1 MLGFMG
7 KPVFSSFFAYAS
19 QGEVSVG
26 ELMSRSGLPMD
37 VIFDNAFFYCKFEI
51 FTHEKVDVRQLDFP
65 MSFHVSP
72 SRTYLQCGFIETC
85 LDAQSVMKT
94 ALRELKE
101 LIEENNF
108 KFNGIGFSP
117 HYAQFEITEI
127 LRGEELGYQT
137 NDLRDPETRWA
148 R

>member
-1 MLGFMG
+1 MC
-7 KPVFSSFFAYAS
+7 
-19 QGEVSVG
+19 
-26 ELMSRSGLPMD
+26 ELISRPKLPMD
-37 VIFDNAFFYCKFEI
+37 VMFDNAFFYCEFEI
-51 FTHEKVDVRQLDFP
+51 FTHEKVDASQLDFP

-72 SRTYLQCGFIETC
+72 ARTYLQCGFIETC

-108 KFNGIGFSP
+108 KFNGIGFIP
-117 HYAQFEITEI
+117 RYAQFEIAEI

>member
-1 MLGFMG
+1 MEA
-7 KPVFSSFFAYAS
+7 V
-19 QGEVSVG
+19 
-26 ELMSRSGLPMD
+26 
-37 VIFDNAFFYCKFEI
+37 FDNALFYGEFEI
-51 FTHEKVDVRQLDFP
+51 FAHVKVDVRQLYFP
-65 MSFHVSP
+65 MSFHISP
-72 SRTYLQCGFIETC
+72 ARTYLQCGFIETC

-108 KFNGIGFSP
+108 KFNGIGFIP
-117 HYAQFEITEI
+117 RYAQFEIAEI